1 MAGSGSGPRHLR
13 VAADGAEH
21 PLATRIKDIAEELKT
36 MAKLLTVG
44 DHPPPPPNPLAD
56 NISTREAA
64 SHLGISERTLRQRQH
79 DPEIAALRIDT
90 GTRRRVYS
98 RQRVLEY
105 RARH

>member
-1 MAGSGSGPRHLR
+1 MAGPGPRHLR

-21 PLATRIKDIAEELKT
+21 PLATRIKHIAEELKT
-36 MAKLLTVG
+36 MATLLTVG
-44 DHPPPPPNPLAD
+44 AAPPLPPPNPLAD

-64 SHLGISERTLRQRQH
+64 SHLGISERTLRLRQH

-90 GTRRRVYS
+90 GTRRRIYS